1 VEETDV
7 IFLWGSNARDAH
19 PIFFHHVLKG
29 VRAGA
34 RLYVVDPRRTATA
47 AWADTW
53 LGLRVGS
60 DIALANAMG
69 RVIIREGLAHEEFI
83 GRATTDFDK
92 YRECVEK
99 YTLEYAEQETGI
111 PGDVIRD
118 SAIAYARADRAMICW
133 TLGITEHHNAVDNVL
148 ALINLA
154 LLTGKVGRYACG
166 LNPLRGQ
173 NNVQGGGDMGAIP
186 NRLAGFQ
193 DMADEDVRTK
203 FERAWGV
210 KIQPKH
216 GWNLTQMFLAMDRKE
231 LTGLYV
237 IGENPAQS
245 DADLHRIERLLGG
258 LDHFVV
264 QDIFRTK
271 TAEMANV
278 VLPASASWCEAEGTV
293 TNSERRVQRVRKAIE
308 PPGDARD
315 DIWIICE
322 IAQRLGQDFG
332 HPTAEDAWNEMRS
345 LAPMF
350 AGMSYKRLED
360 CNGIHWPCFDENHPG
375 QQFLHARLW
384 SDPPEGKLAPFHAVE
399 HEPPV
404 EQPDEDYPFVLTTG
418 RRLESFNTGVQTAG
432 YASPLHRGES
442 VDIAPEDAERL
453 GIEDGEMMRITSRR
467 GSLEAPARVDY
478 ALKPGLVFM
487 TLHFPDQ
494 VPTNFL
500 TIDEFDPKSGTAE
513 FKACA
518 VRVERAALGSGLSAV
533 GSGHLGQEHT
543 PEPKAQ
549 SAKPSQATR
558 WI

>member
-1 VEETDV
+1 MEETDV

-34 RLYVVDPRRTATA
+34 RLFVVDPRRTATA

-69 RVIIREGLAHEEFI
+69 RVIIHEGLAHDTFI
-83 GRATTDFDK
+83 RRATTDFEP
-92 YRECVEK
+92 YRAGVEK
-99 YTLEYAEQETGI
+99 YTLAFAERETGI

-118 SAIAYARADRAMICW
+118 AALAYARADRGMICW

-154 LLTGKVGRYACG
+154 LLTGKVGRYGCG

-193 DMADEDVRTK
+193 DILDADARAK
-203 FERAWGV
+203 FERAWSV
-210 KIQPKH
+210 KIQQRH
-216 GWNLTQMFLAMDRKE
+216 GWNLTQMFQAMDQGD
-231 LTGLYV
+231 LTSLFV

-245 DADLHRIERLLGG
+245 DADLHRVERLLTG
-258 LDHFVV
+258 LDHLVV
-264 QDIFRTK
+264 QDIFLTK
-271 TAEMANV
+271 TAQLAHV

-293 TNSERRVQRVRKAIE
+293 TNSERRVQRVRKALE
-308 PPGDARD
+308 PPHDARD
-315 DIWIICE
+315 DLWIISQ
-322 IAQRLGQDFG
+322 IARRLGREFG
-332 HPTAEDAWNEMRS
+332 NPTAELAWNEMRL

-350 AGMSYKRLED
+350 SGMSYARLEA
-360 CNGIHWPCFDENHPG
+360 CNGLQWPCSDESHPG
-375 QQFLHARLW
+375 QQYLHARLW
-384 SDPPEGKLAPFHAVE
+384 NEPPEGRLAPFHAVE

-418 RRLESFNTGVQTAG
+418 RRLESYNTGVQSSG
-432 YASPLHRGES
+432 YDSPLHRGES

-453 GIEDGEMMRITSRR
+453 GIETGELLQVTSRR
-467 GSLEAPARVDY
+467 GTLQAPARVDY

-518 VRVERAALGSGLSAV
+518 VRVERVLGAGLGVPGTARRTASIE
-533 GSGHLGQEHT
+533 GD
-543 PEPKAQ
+543 
-549 SAKPSQATR
+549 
-558 WI
+558 

>member
-1 VEETDV
+1 VENTDV

-29 VRAGA
+29 VRNGG
-34 RLYVVDPRRTATA
+34 RLYVMDPRRTATA
-47 AWADTW
+47 AWADVW

-60 DIALANAMG
+60 DIALANTMA
-69 RVIIREGLAHEEFI
+69 RVIIHAGLANREFI
-83 GRATTDFDK
+83 GRATADYER

-99 YTLEYAEQETGI
+99 YTLELGERETGI

-118 SAIAYARADRAMICW
+118 AALAYARADRAMICW

-154 LLTGKVGRYACG
+154 LLTGKVGRYGCG

-193 DMADEDVRTK
+193 DILDPEVR
-203 FERAWGV
+203 ERFGKAW
-210 KIQPKH
+210 KTTIQPSY
-216 GWNLTQMFLAMDRKE
+216 GWNLTQMFHAMDRGDM
-231 LTGLYV
+231 TGLYV

-245 DADLHRIERLLGG
+245 DADLHRIERLLGN
-258 LDHFVV
+258 LDHLVV
-264 QDIFRTK
+264 QDIFQTRT
-271 TAEMANV
+271 ADFAHV
-278 VLPASASWCEAEGTV
+278 VLPASSSWCESEGTV
-293 TNSERRVQRVRKAIE
+293 TNSERRVQRCRKALN

-315 DIWIICE
+315 DIWIIAQ
-322 IAQRLGQDFG
+322 IARRLRRDFG
-332 HPTAEDAWNEMRS
+332 DPSPEDAWNEMRS

-350 AGMSYKRLED
+350 AGMSYKRLESCD
-360 CNGIHWPCFDENHPG
+360 GIQWPCFDDTHPG

-404 EQPDEDYPFVLTTG
+404 EQPDADYPFVLTTG
-418 RRLESFNTGVQTAG
+418 RRLESYNTGVQTSG
-432 YASPLHRGES
+432 YSSPLHRGET
-442 VDIAPEDAERL
+442 VDISPEDAERL
-453 GIEDGEMMRITSRR
+453 GIADGELMRIMSRR
-467 GSLEAPARVDY
+467 GSVEAPARIDP

-518 VRVERAALGSGLSAV
+518 VQLEKVVMRSGKMRATTAV
-533 GSGHLGQEHT
+533 RPTAIAGD
-543 PEPKAQ
+543 
-549 SAKPSQATR
+549 
-558 WI
+558 

>member
-1 VEETDV
+1 MEETDV

-34 RLYVVDPRRTATA
+34 RLFVMDPRRTATA

-60 DIALANAMG
+60 DIALANAMA
-69 RVIIREGLAHEEFI
+69 RVIICEGHANDQFI
-83 GRATTDFDK
+83 KRATTGFDD
-92 YRECVEK
+92 YRACVEK
-99 YTLEYAEQETGI
+99 YTLEFAERETGV
-111 PGDVIRD
+111 PGNVIRET
-118 SAIAYARADRAMICW
+118 AIEYAKAERGMICW

-148 ALINLA
+148 SLINLA

-193 DMADEDVRTK
+193 DILDPAVREK
-203 FERAWGV
+203 FGRAW
-210 KIQPKH
+210 KTEIQPQY
-216 GWNLTQMFLAMDRKE
+216 GWNLTQMFHAMGHGD
-231 LTGLYV
+231 LTALYV

-245 DADLHRIERLLGG
+245 DADLHRVERLLTG
-258 LDHFVV
+258 LDHLVV
-264 QDIFRTK
+264 QDIFMTR
-271 TAEMANV
+271 TAELANV

-293 TNSERRVQRVRKAIE
+293 TNSERRVQRCRKALE
-308 PPGDARD
+308 PPHDARD
-315 DIWIICE
+315 DIWIISQ
-322 IAQRLGQDFG
+322 IAKRLGHDFG
-332 HPTAEDAWNEMRS
+332 DPSAEDGWNEMRS

-360 CNGIHWPCFDENHPG
+360 HCGIQWPCFDEKHPG

-384 SDPPEGKLAPFHAVE
+384 SDPPEGRLAPFHAVE
-399 HEPPV
+399 HDPPV

-418 RRLESFNTGVQTAG
+418 RRLESYNTGVQSSG
-432 YASPLHRGES
+432 YGSPLHRGES
-442 VDIAPEDAERL
+442 VDIAPEDADRL
-453 GIEDGEMMRITSRR
+453 GIEDGELMRITSRR
-467 GSLEAPARVDY
+467 GSVEAPARIDY

-487 TLHFPDQ
+487 TLHFPDE
-494 VPTNFL
+494 VATNFL

-518 VRVERAALGSGLSAV
+518 VRVEKAK
-533 GSGHLGQEHT
+533 LGQR
-543 PEPKAQ
+543 PAA
-549 SAKPSQATR
+549 SSQRRAGR
-558 WI
+558 PAAMAGDD

>member
-1 VEETDV
+1 MEETDV

-29 VRAGA
+29 VRNGA
-34 RLYVVDPRRTATA
+34 RLFVMDPRRTATA

-69 RVIIREGLAHEEFI
+69 RVIIHEGLANGEFI
-83 GRATTDFDK
+83 RRATTDFEE
-92 YRECVEK
+92 YRACVER
-99 YTLEYAEQETGI
+99 YTLDFAEQETGV
-111 PGDVIRD
+111 PGDVIRET
-118 SAIAYARADRAMICW
+118 ALVYAKSDRAMICW

-148 ALINLA
+148 SLINLA
-154 LLTGKVGRYACG
+154 LLTGKVGRYGCG

-193 DMADEDVRTK
+193 DNVDDEIRAK

-210 KIQPKH
+210 PIQPRH
-216 GWNLTQMFLAMDRKE
+216 GWNLTQMFLAMDQGQ

-245 DADLHRIERLLGG
+245 DADLHRVERLLKG
-258 LDHFVV
+258 LDHLVV
-264 QDIFRTK
+264 QDIFMTK
-271 TAEMANV
+271 TAQLAHV
-278 VLPASASWCEAEGTV
+278 VLPASASWCEGEGTV
-293 TNSERRVQRVRKAIE
+293 TNSERRVQRCRKAIE
-308 PPGDARD
+308 PPSDARD
-315 DIWIICE
+315 DIWIISQ
-322 IAQRLGQDFG
+322 IARRMGKHFG
-332 HPTAEDAWNEMRS
+332 NPTAEDAWNEMRS

-350 AGMSYKRLED
+350 AGMSYKRLEE
-360 CNGIHWPCFDENHPG
+360 CRGLQWPCVDETHPG

-384 SDPPEGKLAPFHAVE
+384 SDAPGKLAPFHAVE

-404 EQPDEDYPFVLTTG
+404 EQPDDEYPFVLTTG
-418 RRLESFNTGVQTAG
+418 RRLESFNTGVQTSG
-432 YASPLHRGES
+432 YNSPLHRGET

-453 GIEDGEMMRITSRR
+453 GIEDGDLVEIASRR
-467 GSLEAPARVDY
+467 GILHVPARVDH

-494 VPTNFL
+494 AATNLL

-518 VRVERAALGSGLSAV
+518 VRVQKARRRDETLGRERGAERVALAGD
-533 GSGHLGQEHT
+533 
-543 PEPKAQ
+543 
-549 SAKPSQATR
+549 
-558 WI
+558 

>member
-1 VEETDV
+1 MEETDV

-34 RLYVVDPRRTATA
+34 RLFVVDPRRTATA

-69 RVIIREGLAHEEFI
+69 RVIIHEGLAHTEFI
-83 GRATTDFDK
+83 GRATTDFEK
-92 YRECVEK
+92 YKSCVEK
-99 YTLEYAEQETGI
+99 YTLGFAEQETGI

-118 SAIAYARADRAMICW
+118 AAIAYAKADRGMICW

-193 DMADEDVRTK
+193 DMVDDDVRAK

-210 KIQPKH
+210 KIQPRH

-231 LTGLYV
+231 MTSLYV

-245 DADLHRIERLLGG
+245 DADLHRIERLLEG

-264 QDIFRTK
+264 QDIFLTK
-271 TAEMANV
+271 TAQLANV
-278 VLPASASWCEAEGTV
+278 VLPATSSWCEAEGTV
-293 TNSERRVQRVRKAIE
+293 TNSERRVQRCRKAID
-308 PPGDARD
+308 PPEGARD
-315 DIWIICE
+315 DIWIISE
-322 IAQRLGQDFG
+322 IAKRLGHDFG
-332 HPTAEDAWNEMRS
+332 HPTAEQAWNEMRS

-360 CNGIHWPCFDENHPG
+360 CNGIHWPCYDEEHPG

-384 SDPPEGKLAPFHAVE
+384 SNPPEGRLAPFHAVE

-418 RRLESFNTGVQTAG
+418 RRLESFNTGVQSGG

-453 GIEDGEMMRITSRR
+453 GIEDGAMMTITSRR
-467 GSLEAPARVDY
+467 GSLEAPARIDY

-518 VRVERAALGSGLSAV
+518 VRVEKVLGGVAKGDAGKYSAARRAG
-533 GSGHLGQEHT
+533 
-543 PEPKAQ
+543 KADV
-549 SAKPSQATR
+549 AAD
-558 WI
+558 

>member
-1 VEETDV
+1 MFGAGGGTSSYREVEETDV
-7 IFLWGSNARDAH
+7 VFLWGSNARDAH

-29 VRAGA
+29 VRNGA
-34 RLYVVDPRRTATA
+34 RLFVMDPRRTATA

-69 RVIIREGLAHEEFI
+69 RVIIHEGLANGEFI
-83 GRATTDFDK
+83 RRATADFEK
-92 YRECVEK
+92 YRACVEP
-99 YTLEYAEQETGI
+99 YTLEYAERETGV
-111 PGDVIRD
+111 PGDVIRET
-118 SAIAYARADRAMICW
+118 ALAYAKADRGMICW
-133 TLGITEHHNAVDNVL
+133 TLGITEHHNAVDNVFS
-148 ALINLA
+148 LINLA
-154 LLTGKVGRYACG
+154 LLTGKVGRYGCG

-193 DMADEDVRTK
+193 DNRDDEIRAK

-210 KIQPKH
+210 KIQPTH
-216 GWNLTQMFLAMDRKE
+216 GWNLTEMLLAMDQGD

-245 DADLHRIERLLGG
+245 DADLHRVERLLKG
-258 LDHFVV
+258 LDHLVV
-264 QDIFRTK
+264 QDIFMTK
-271 TAEMANV
+271 TAQLAHV

-293 TNSERRVQRVRKAIE
+293 TNSERRVQRVRKAID
-308 PPGDARD
+308 PPMDARD
-315 DIWIICE
+315 DIWILSQ
-322 IAQRLGQDFG
+322 IAKRMGKDFG
-332 HPTAEDAWNEMRS
+332 NPSAEDAWNEMRS

-350 AGMSYKRLED
+350 AGMSYKRLEE
-360 CNGIHWPCFDENHPG
+360 CRGLQWPCSDEVHPG

-384 SDPPEGKLAPFHAVE
+384 SDEPGTLAPFHAVE

-404 EQPDEDYPFVLTTG
+404 EQPDDEYPFVLTTG
-418 RRLESFNTGVQTAG
+418 RRLESYNTGVQSGG
-432 YASPLHRGES
+432 YTSPLHRGET

-453 GIEDGEMMRITSRR
+453 DIATGDLVEIASRR
-467 GSLEAPARVDY
+467 GALQVPARVDF

-494 VPTNFL
+494 AATNVL

-518 VRVERAALGSGLSAV
+518 VRVQKVKRLDAAHGRGRSADRV
-533 GSGHLGQEHT
+533 ALAGD
-543 PEPKAQ
+543 
-549 SAKPSQATR
+549 
-558 WI
+558 

>member
-29 VRAGA
+29 VRSGA
-34 RLYVVDPRRTATA
+34 RLFVMDPRRTSTA
-47 AWADTW
+47 AWADAW

-69 RVIIREGLAHEEFI
+69 RVIIREGLANGEFI
-83 GRATTDFDK
+83 RRATTDFEK
-92 YRECVEK
+92 YRACVER
-99 YTLEYAEQETGI
+99 YTLEFAEHETGI
-111 PGDVIRD
+111 PADAIRQA
-118 SAIAYARADRAMICW
+118 AIEYAKADRAMICW

-148 ALINLA
+148 SLINLA
-154 LLTGKVGRYACG
+154 LLTGKVGRYGCG

-193 DMADEDVRTK
+193 DNVDDEIRAK

-210 KIQPKH
+210 TIQPTH
-216 GWNLTQMFLAMDRKE
+216 GWNLTQMFMAMDQKQ
-231 LTGLYV
+231 LTALYV
-237 IGENPAQS
+237 VGENPAQS
-245 DADLHRIERLLGG
+245 DADLHRVERLLKG
-258 LDHFVV
+258 LDHLVV
-264 QDIFRTK
+264 QDIFMTK
-271 TAEMANV
+271 TAQLAHV

-293 TNSERRVQRVRKAIE
+293 TNSERRVQRCRKALE
-308 PPGDARD
+308 PPFDARD
-315 DIWIICE
+315 DIWIITQ
-322 IAQRLGQDFG
+322 IAKRMGKDFG
-332 HPTAEDAWNEMRS
+332 NPTAEEAWNEMRS

-350 AGMSYKRLED
+350 AGMSYARLEE
-360 CNGIHWPCFDENHPG
+360 CRGLQWPCADEAHPG

-384 SDPPEGKLAPFHAVE
+384 SDAPGKLAPFHAVE

-404 EQPDEDYPFVLTTG
+404 EKPDDQYPFVLTTG
-418 RRLESFNTGVQTAG
+418 RRLESYNTGVQTAG
-432 YASPLHRGES
+432 YHSPLHRGETL
-442 VDIAPEDAERL
+442 DIAPEDAKRL
-453 GIEDGEMMRITSRR
+453 GIADGDVVEIASRR
-467 GSLEAPARVDY
+467 GSLQVPARVDY

-494 VPTNFL
+494 AATNLL

-518 VRVERAALGSGLSAV
+518 VRVHRVKRLEPALGRGRDADRVALA
-533 GSGHLGQEHT
+533 GD
-543 PEPKAQ
+543 
-549 SAKPSQATR
+549 
-558 WI
+558 

>member
-1 VEETDV
+1 MEETDV

-34 RLYVVDPRRTATA
+34 RLFVVDPRRTATA

-69 RVIIREGLAHEEFI
+69 RVIIHEGLAHDTFI
-83 GRATTDFDK
+83 RRATTDFEP
-92 YRECVEK
+92 YRAGVEK
-99 YTLEYAEQETGI
+99 YTLAFAERETGI

-118 SAIAYARADRAMICW
+118 AALAYARADRGMICW

-154 LLTGKVGRYACG
+154 LLTGKVGRYGCG

-193 DMADEDVRTK
+193 DILDADARAK
-203 FERAWGV
+203 FERAWSV
-210 KIQPKH
+210 KIQQRH
-216 GWNLTQMFLAMDRKE
+216 GWNLTQMFQAMDQGD
-231 LTGLYV
+231 LTSLFV

-245 DADLHRIERLLGG
+245 DADLHRVERLLTG
-258 LDHFVV
+258 LDHLVV
-264 QDIFRTK
+264 QDIFLTK
-271 TAEMANV
+271 TAQLAHV

-293 TNSERRVQRVRKAIE
+293 TNSERRVQRVRKALE
-308 PPGDARD
+308 PPHDARD
-315 DIWIICE
+315 DLWIISQ
-322 IAQRLGQDFG
+322 IARRLGREFG
-332 HPTAEDAWNEMRS
+332 NPTAELAWNEMRL

-350 AGMSYKRLED
+350 SGMSYARLEA
-360 CNGIHWPCFDENHPG
+360 CNGLQWPCSDESHPG
-375 QQFLHARLW
+375 QQYLHARLW
-384 SDPPEGKLAPFHAVE
+384 NEPPEGRLAPFHAVE

-418 RRLESFNTGVQTAG
+418 RRLESYNTGVQSSG
-432 YASPLHRGES
+432 YDSPLHRGES

-453 GIEDGEMMRITSRR
+453 GIETGELLQVTSRR
-467 GSLEAPARVDY
+467 GTLQAPARVDY

-518 VRVERAALGSGLSAV
+518 VRVERALGAGLGVPGTARRTASIE
-533 GSGHLGQEHT
+533 GD
-543 PEPKAQ
+543 
-549 SAKPSQATR
+549 
-558 WI
+558 

>member
-29 VRAGA
+29 VRGGA
-34 RLYVVDPRRTATA
+34 RLFVVDPRRTATA

-69 RVIIREGLAHEEFI
+69 RVIITEGLANGEFI
-83 GRATTDFDK
+83 RRATTDFER
-92 YRECVEK
+92 YRACVDT
-99 YTLEYAEQETGI
+99 YTLEFAEQETGV
-111 PGDVIRD
+111 PGAVIRD
-118 SAIAYARADRAMICW
+118 AALAYARADRGMICW
-133 TLGITEHHNAVDNVL
+133 TLGITEHHNAVDNVFS
-148 ALINLA
+148 LINLA
-154 LLTGKVGRYACG
+154 LLTGKVGRYGCG

-193 DMADEDVRTK
+193 DNLDDAVREK
-203 FERAWGV
+203 FERAWQV
-210 KIQPKH
+210 TIQPRH
-216 GWNLTQMFLAMDRKE
+216 GWNLTQMFQAMDQGH
-231 LTGLYV
+231 LTSLYV

-245 DADLHRIERLLGG
+245 DADLHRVERLLNG
-258 LDHFVV
+258 LDHLVV
-264 QDIFRTK
+264 QDIFLTK
-271 TAEMANV
+271 TAQLAHV

-293 TNSERRVQRVRKAIE
+293 TNSERRVQRVRKALE
-308 PPGDARD
+308 PPRDARD
-315 DIWIICE
+315 DIWILSQ
-322 IAQRLGQDFG
+322 IARRMGRDFG
-332 HPTAEDAWNEMRS
+332 APSAEDAWNEMRS

-350 AGMSYKRLED
+350 AGMSYARLEA
-360 CNGIHWPCFDENHPG
+360 CNGLQWPCADEEHPG

-384 SDPPEGKLAPFHAVE
+384 SDPPEGRLAPFHAVE

-404 EQPDEDYPFVLTTG
+404 EQPDAEYPFVLTTG
-418 RRLESFNTGVQTAG
+418 RRLESYNTGVQTAG
-432 YASPLHRGES
+432 YSSPLHRGES
-442 VDIAPEDAERL
+442 VDIAPEDAQRL
-453 GIEDGEMMRITSRR
+453 GIETGDLVRITSRR
-467 GSLEAPARVDY
+467 GSLQAPARVDF

-500 TIDEFDPKSGTAE
+500 TIDAFDPKSGTAE

-518 VRVERAALGSGLSAV
+518 VQVEKVAVRRNQLRPTSAARPIAIAGD
-533 GSGHLGQEHT
+533 
-543 PEPKAQ
+543 
-549 SAKPSQATR
+549 
-558 WI
+558 

>member
-1 VEETDV
+1 V

-29 VRAGA
+29 VRGGA
-34 RLYVVDPRRTATA
+34 RLYVVDPRRTSTA

-60 DIALANAMG
+60 DIALANAMA
-69 RVIIREGLAHEEFI
+69 RVIICEGLANEEFI
-83 GRATTDFDK
+83 RRATTDFEA
-92 YRECVEK
+92 YRRCVEK
-99 YTLEYAEQETGI
+99 YTLEFAERETGI
-111 PGDVIRD
+111 PGSVIREAALAYT
-118 SAIAYARADRAMICW
+118 SAERGMICW

-154 LLTGKVGRYACG
+154 LLTGKVGRYGCG

-193 DMADEDVRTK
+193 EILDSEVRAK
-203 FERAWGV
+203 FERAWDT
-210 KIQPKH
+210 KIQPRH
-216 GWNLTQMFLAMDRKE
+216 GWNLTQMFIAMDQGD

-245 DADLHRIERLLGG
+245 DADLHRVERLLTG
-258 LDHFVV
+258 LDHLVV
-264 QDIFRTK
+264 QDIFLTK
-271 TAEMANV
+271 TAQMAHV

-293 TNSERRVQRVRKAIE
+293 TNSERRVQRVRKAID
-308 PPGDARD
+308 PPHDARD
-315 DIWIICE
+315 DIWIISQ
-322 IAQRLGQDFG
+322 IAKRLGKDFDD
-332 HPTAEDAWNEMRS
+332 PTAEDAWNEMRS

-350 AGMSYKRLED
+350 AGMSYRRLEEN
-360 CNGIHWPCFDENHPG
+360 CGMQWPCFDESHPG

-384 SDPPEGKLAPFHAVE
+384 SNPPEGKLAPFHAVE

-404 EQPDEDYPFVLTTG
+404 EQPDAEFPFVLTTG
-418 RRLESFNTGVQTAG
+418 RRLESYNTGVQSGG
-432 YASPLHRGES
+432 YRSPLHRGES

-453 GIEDGEMMRITSRR
+453 GVGDGDIVRVTSRR
-467 GSLEAPARVDY
+467 GELEAPARVDY

-487 TLHFPDQ
+487 TLHFPDE

-500 TIDEFDPKSGTAE
+500 TIDAFDPKSGTAE

-518 VRVERAALGSGLSAV
+518 VNVQPAHGTSPRRGRA
-533 GSGHLGQEHT
+533 EH
-543 PEPKAQ
+543 AHA
-549 SAKPSQATR
+549 SVAGTR
-558 WI
+558 PAAARDTAAAAENQ